1 MVGHYHLFQ
10 NISQFLVMHIVKGF
24 SLVTEEEIDI
34 FLELSCFF
42 DDPSDVGDL
51 FSGSSA
57 FSKTSLNI

>member
-1 MVGHYHLFQ
+1 MSGSICCSLTYIQVSQEAGKMVGHYHLFQ

-42 DDPSDVGDL
+42 L
-51 FSGSSA
+51 
-57 FSKTSLNI
+57 